1 MRRYISALIIL
12 LALLLA
18 ACGGGGGNGQAAVS
32 EGSSIDWDRSPSTV
46 VFRADVV
53 GGDQNPFITRSEIPA
68 CTIYGDGHLVWTN
81 ELSMVN
87 IQVLEDH
94 LTDDV
99 IRGFVNFL
107 ALQQQIYR
115 YAAKADLQPPSA
127 VAPVVETL
135 TLFVNNVNH
144 VTDAFAGW
152 DHNYYQ
158 VIVDSCA
165 ALSTAPVLYAPT
177 AGWVSATVVDYDSN
191 AVSILW
197 DGNAAGLKLADL
209 AASGERKWVTDRNI
223 GVIWNILRTSP
234 PNTQFAEDDA
244 RYIVSL
250 EVPNITRDAPQAP
263 K

>member
-1 MRRYISALIIL
+1 MRRYISALMVL

-18 ACGGGGGNGQAAVS
+18 ACGGGGGGNGQAVS
-32 EGSSIDWDRSPSTV
+32 EGSSIDWDRSPKTV

-53 GGDQNPFITRSEIPA
+53 GGDQNPLVTRSEVPP

-94 LTDDV
+94 LTDDKV
-99 IRGFVNFL
+99 RGFVNFL

-115 YAAKADLQPPSA
+115 FAAKSDLQPASSA
-127 VAPVVETL
+127 APVVETL

-165 ALSTAPVLYAPT
+165 ALSEAPVLYAPT
-177 AGWVSATVVDYDSN
+177 AGWVSASVQDYNSN

-197 DGNAAGLKLADL
+197 DGAASGLKLADL

-234 PNTQFAEDDA
+234 PSTQFSEDGITYTVA
-244 RYIVSL
+244 L

-263 K
+263 